1 MFKRSREQDSF
12 TSNQE
17 HAYIETDNSPKKW
30 FGFSL
35 KRKSGVSS
43 DEVGQR
49 AHPSN
54 DPEFFR
60 REYYK
65 QELDIQ
71 DLQQQLLARDADYE
85 DLQQQWNLQNFKF
98 CLLVDMRAVRVL
110 DNEELARQADASL
123 RSGTGRTTKLI
134 K

>member
-1 MFKRSREQDSF
+1 MPATPACFSTFPVQY
-12 TSNQE
+12 N
-17 HAYIETDNSPKKW
+17 ANSTH
-30 FGFSL
+30 SA
-35 KRKSGVSS
+35 

-49 AHPSN
+49 AYPSN
-54 DPEFFR
+54 DPDFFR

-98 CLLVDMRAVRVL
+98 CLLVDMWAVRVL

-123 RSGTGRTTKLI
+123 RSGNGHTTKLI